1 MRTNYLRVLLAMV
14 LMLFVGRM
22 SAQTITINYEQVGD
36 GKPQMEYVSNSWT
49 QTFDDLVA
57 GENVITDIRYST
69 KNVNGE
75 WKQAY
80 EVLIHTNAVKELLKV
95 EVDGVENE
103 QYLNDGKAGTFR
115 MYFLEQKNYTVSLK
129 LTYSD
134 EGGVVEDPF
143 THNLV
148 GSFEGD
154 GTVRAAY
161 TDVFGEAQDVALN
174 NGDNKLNVADRDG
187 IYSIRITPVPGEG
200 QMLKYIFC
208 EGFEEDALMAEYNEN
223 GYVDLA
229 FTGKDLTASLVVKFK
244 AIPRAD
250 VILNYSQEGEGSAD
264 YYYYSADNENEK
276 VEGTIAAGE
285 NLFDNMYFH
294 NSKNYRL
301 FVIPK
306 PAEGYVLD
314 KIILD
319 GVENTLY
326 KSSYDLDGYF
336 YLEPREEGMTYDL
349 KLVYVLEEPQE
360 PEGHKVV
367 IKANGDVEYV
377 IKYSNIEEQKQE
389 YFLVSGED
397 VTVYLPDNAFCSW
410 DYTFSQNFT
419 VRGLLIN
426 GEPLEEQTF
435 SVTSDLEISLDYVQT
450 EYFELEYEKPE
461 NGEII
466 VEYKEYDIEVYDY
479 VYVPYEAGLPLVTG
493 TTYRVTYIADG
504 DSYIASVK
512 ICGEEVASST
522 IEDPMYE
529 FVYEGEVWGPV
540 TIEAEILEENSV
552 NGVSAEPV
560 SMTVYG
566 IDGRIVRT
574 CMAASAQEAVAGL
587 EDGLYIVNG
596 EKVLVRK

>member
-1 MRTNYLRVLLAMV
+1 MV

-36 GKPQMEYVSNSWT
+36 GKPQMEYVSNAWVPIFT
-49 QTFDDLVA
+49 DLVA
-57 GENVITDIRYST
+57 GEYVITDIRYST

-75 WKQAY
+75 YKQAY

-95 EVDGVENE
+95 EVDGVENK

-115 MYFLEQKNYTVSLK
+115 MFFLEQKDYTVSLK

-134 EGGVVEDPF
+134 EGGIVEDPF

-148 GSFEGD
+148 GSFEGE
-154 GTVRAAY
+154 GTVNAAY
-161 TDVFGEAQDVALN
+161 TDILGEAQDVALK
-174 NGDNKLNVADRDG
+174 NGDNKLNVAERDG
-187 IYSIRITPVPGEG
+187 VYNIRVTPAPAEG
-200 QMLKYIFC
+200 HMLKYIFC
-208 EGFEEDALMAEYNEN
+208 EGYEEDALLAEYNEK

-229 FTGKDLTASLVVKFK
+229 FTGKDITASLIVKFK

-276 VEGTIAAGE
+276 VEGTVAAGE
-285 NLFDNMYFH
+285 NLFNNMYLH
-294 NSKNYRL
+294 YSKNYRL
-301 FVIPK
+301 YIVPK

-314 KIILD
+314 KVILD
-319 GVENTLY
+319 GVENSLH
-326 KSSYDLDGYF
+326 KSSYELDGYF
-336 YLEPREEGMTYDL
+336 FLEPREAGITYNL
-349 KLVYVLEEPQE
+349 KLVYVSEEPQE

-389 YFLVSGED
+389 YFLVSDED

-410 DYTFSQNFT
+410 DYSYNPNFT
-419 VRGLLIN
+419 VRGLLLN

-435 SVTSDLEISLDYVQT
+435 NVTADMEISLDYVTT
-450 EYFELEYEKPE
+450 EYFELEYEQPE

-479 VYVPYEAGLPLVTG
+479 VYVPYEAGLPLMTG
-493 TTYRVTYIADG
+493 TAYRVTYIADA

-512 ICGEEVASST
+512 ISGEEVVSST
-522 IEDPMYE
+522 IEDPLYE

-540 TIEAEILEENSV
+540 TIEADIRKEVSV
-552 NGVSAEPV
+552 NDVAAEPV
-560 SMTVYG
+560 AMTVYG
-566 IDGRIVRT
+566 IDGRVVRT
-574 CMAASAQEAVAGL
+574 CMAKSAEEAVTGL
-587 EDGLYIVNG
+587 EEGLYIVNG